1 MSLNLH
7 SLRLIDFLEA
17 AMFIFLTAGIKGNQ
31 LAIALDR
38 VFMALTG
45 FSVLPY
51 AKIPPATT
59 ETALTPAEIAKAV
72 GMSGNKKSA
81 RTINY
86 ILEDAQYQKRLAGK
100 GNWMP
105 TEKGN
110 QFAVIIDTGKKYP
123 DGSPILQLKWKPAIV
138 LVVQKL
144 IPF

>member
-1 MSLNLH
+1 MSFNLN

-59 ETALTPAEIAKAV
+59 ETALTPAQIAKAI
-72 GMSGNKKSA
+72 GMSGRKKTA
-81 RTINY
+81 KLINSM
-86 ILEDAQYQKRLAGK
+86 LEEAQFQIWLKGK
-100 GNWMP
+100 GNWTP
-105 TEKGN
+105 TEKGKKY
-110 QFAVIIDTGKKYP
+110 AVLIDTGKRYP
-123 DGSPILQLKWKPAIV
+123 DGSPILQLKWKPDIVAIV
-138 LVVQKL
+138 RDL